1 MTEDDVE
8 ILARTRGYD
17 GYLKVDKYRLRHRR
31 HDGGWGGE
39 IDREMIERGHAV
51 AVLPYDA
58 ARDEVVLIEQFRLGA
73 YAAGR
78 PPWQIEIV
86 AGIIEPGEER
96 EDVGRRE
103 TLEEAGCAIGE
114 LVHICDFLTS
124 PGVMSETVAVYCGR
138 TDASNAGGV
147 FGVAEEGEDI
157 RAFVISTDE
166 ALSLLA
172 DGTIVNSPAI
182 VALQWLGLNR
192 DDLRRRW
199 GADG

>member
-17 GYLKVDKYRLRHRR
+17 GYLKVDKYRLRHRH

-51 AVLPYDA
+51 GVLPYDP

-86 AGIIEPGEER
+86 AGIIEPGEAR

-103 TLEEAGCAIGE
+103 TLEEAGCVIGE
-114 LVHICDFLTS
+114 LVHVCDFLTS
-124 PGVMSETVAVYCGR
+124 PGVMSETVAIYCGR

-157 RAFVISTDE
+157 RAFVVSTDE

-172 DGTIVNSPAI
+172 DGRIVNSPAI

-199 GADG
+199 SADG